1 MIMPNELIYSAHAR
15 AAGGREGHTETH
27 NHVSFDIEMPKI
39 PNGVSRSGATTPE
52 DLFAAAYAA
61 CFANALAAAADAGK
75 SNIGDIHVHTTVNLN
90 RETGD
95 GEFALEAAFNVF
107 MQGVDPA
114 TADRLIK
121 RAHDICPYS
130 RAIRGNINVAFKA
143 HTS

>member
-1 MIMPNELIYSAHAR
+1 MIMPDELVYSAHAR

-39 PNGVSRSGATTPE
+39 PNGISRSGATTPE

-61 CFANALAAAADAGK
+61 CFANALTTAAKTQKA
-75 SNIGDIHVHTTVNLN
+75 NIGDVHVHTTINLN
-90 RETGD
+90 SRGGGD
-95 GEFALEAAFNVF
+95 GLALEAEFDVF
-107 MQGVDPA
+107 MEGVDPA

-130 RAIRGNINVAFKA
+130 RAIRNNMNVAFKA